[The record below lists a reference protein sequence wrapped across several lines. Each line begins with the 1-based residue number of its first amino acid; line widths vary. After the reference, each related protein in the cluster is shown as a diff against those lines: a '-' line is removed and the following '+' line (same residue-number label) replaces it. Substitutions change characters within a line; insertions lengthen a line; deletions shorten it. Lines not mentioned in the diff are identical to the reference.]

1 MEIGW
6 WGWNLILRK
15 VMTSHICIQLQCYA
29 PAPAL
34 PLVAPFV
41 SSFRHSGRSDLAS
54 WLSML
59 WGRCHMRISPG
70 QSVRSL
76 SQSSLFCNRM
86 SQQEKNTEIFRLLN
100 CLEPYKSEFQSL
112 QRDIE
117 FAFQKLG
124 KYKSVHVHT
133 SIKLIFHQKKKRK
146 TRKIFWCSKKP
157 FQGVLIHP

>member
-1 MEIGW
+1 M
-6 WGWNLILRK
+6 LRPPHCLW
-15 VMTSHICIQLQCYA
+15 SPHLS
-29 PAPAL
+29 
-34 PLVAPFV
+34 VA
-41 SSFRHSGRSDLAS
+41 SDTPGDQTLAS

-59 WGRCHMRISPG
+59 WGRCHTRISPG

-157 FQGVLIHP
+157 FQRVLIHPWKSNQVFIYRL